1 MSKLRSL
8 IKSEWFLPVFLLV
21 AVSAIAY
28 LPFIAHFSYFND
40 DWYEMYA
47 TGVRGPWVF
56 IDIFSIDRPARAF
69 LMIPLYILFGR
80 NPFPYNV
87 TAYLFRLFGGLSVLW
102 SLRMVWPQQKRLAT
116 LAALFYLVYPGFLSQ
131 PNAIDFQSHIAGL
144 CFAAFSIAL
153 SLKAVTTKN
162 LGPRLVWSGLYIFFG
177 LAYLSQ
183 MEYYAGY
190 EVVRFVLLFILAG
203 QREQAFFAR
212 LKRAVLWY
220 LPFIVVPLLF
230 FTWRLLFFQD
240 IRKQTDVGTQLGI
253 LVASPL
259 HTVLVWSA
267 TLVQNMVE
275 VGVLAWLVPF
285 YNFFSSLS
293 PLDVFAGL
301 GVALIAILLAWVSLR
316 NIPFDSTP
324 ETAWVWE
331 NLCAGFVILAGG
343 LIPIIVANR
352 SVDFADFS
360 RYSAISMFGAAMML
374 AISVDRLQ
382 NVKLRLGFVLLLI
395 GMAVITHFAN
405 GSGYARSSDANNSF
419 WWQVSWRIPQMEKG
433 TTLVVNSQADHLGED
448 YTVWAPANLIYYP
461 ESRSG
466 RDIQPAIY
474 AALLTQDTIEK
485 AIMHVGQEYDT
496 RRASI
501 HTYKNY
507 RKVLVLSQPTPASCV
522 QVMNG
527 DQTEFSSAENARVML
542 LAPYSRPQDVI
553 PGSKFAVPP
562 YFPFGAEPVHDWCYY
577 YEKAAYAR
585 QVGDWQTVL
594 DLGEQTARLRLR
606 PQDLIEWMP
615 FLQAYAYFGDQARLK
630 ELAVPVVSD
639 PFVASQACRILAGM
653 PLDTSTA
660 GLVKSLYCISK

>member
-1 MSKLRSL
+1 
-8 IKSEWFLPVFLLV
+8 VFLLV

-47 TGVRGPWVF
+47 TGVRGPSVF

-80 NPFPYNV
+80 NPFPYSV
-87 TAYLFRLFGGLSVLW
+87 SAYLFRLFGGLSVLW

-116 LAALFYLVYPGFLSQ
+116 LAALFYLIYPGFLSQ

-153 SLKAVTTKN
+153 SLKAVTIKN
-162 LGPRLVWSGLYIFFG
+162 LGPRLALSGLSIFFG

-220 LPFIVVPLLF
+220 LPFIIVPLLF
-230 FTWRLLFFQD
+230 FTWRLFFFQD
-240 IRKQTDVGTQLGI
+240 IRKQTDVGAQLGI
-253 LVASPL
+253 LIASPL
-259 HTVLVWSA
+259 HTILVWSA

-285 YNFFSSLS
+285 YNSFSSLS

-301 GVALIAILLAWVSLR
+301 GVALLAILLAWVSLR
-316 NIPFDSTP
+316 NIPLDSTA

-331 NLCAGFVILAGG
+331 NLCAGVVILAGG
-343 LIPIIVANR
+343 LIPIIFANR

-360 RYSAISMFGAAMML
+360 RYSTISMFGAAMML
-374 AISVDRLQ
+374 AVFVDRLQ
-382 NVKLRLGFVLLLI
+382 DVKLRLGFVLLLI
-395 GMAVITHFAN
+395 GMAVITHFSN
-405 GSGYARSSDANNSF
+405 GLGYARSSDANNSF

-433 TTLVVNSQADHLGED
+433 TTLVINSQADHLGED
-448 YTVWAPANLIYYP
+448 YTVWSPANLIYYP
-461 ESRSG
+461 ESQSSQN
-466 RDIQPAIY
+466 IQPAIY

-496 RRASI
+496 RRGSI

-507 RKVLVLSQPTPASCV
+507 RKVLVLSQPTAASCV
-522 QVMNG
+522 QVMDG
-527 DQTEFSSAENARVML
+527 DQTEFSSAENARVMQL
-542 LAPYSRPQDVI
+542 VPYSQPRNMI

-562 YFPFGAEPVHDWCYY
+562 YFPFGVEPAHNWCYY

-594 DLGEQTARLRLR
+594 NFGDQIAGLHLK

-615 FLQAYAYFGDQARLK
+615 FLQAYAHFGDQTRLR
-630 ELAVPVVSD
+630 ELAVPVASD

-653 PLDTSTA
+653 PLDPSTA